1 ANSELMAADAEAD
14 IDWVKGVIVAI
25 RNIRGEMN
33 ISPGKAL
40 PVLLHKG
47 STDDKQRFEQ
57 YGSLL
62 SALAKLE
69 SLTWLAS
76 DQEPPMASIQLVG
89 DMQVLVPMAGLI
101 DKEAEIARLQ
111 KELDK
116 HQKEIQR
123 VEGKLGNPKF
133 VDRAPADVVEKEKAK
148 ITEHQAAQAELQ
160 TQLEKIKAL

>member
-1 ANSELMAADAEAD
+1 MISF
-14 IDWVKGVIVAI
+14 
-25 RNIRGEMN
+25 NI
-33 ISPGKAL
+33 
-40 PVLLHKG
+40 
-47 STDDKQRFEQ
+47 
-57 YGSLL
+57 
-62 SALAKLE
+62 
-69 SLTWLAS
+69 
-76 DQEPPMASIQLVG
+76 EPPMASIQLVG